1 MAKEGVLGF
10 SGSLDQD
17 FLRRVQRA
25 TLVLGFVLA
34 LCVAPFVGA
43 RGTVAF
49 LLGCG
54 ISVLN
59 LAAIRFIVQRVLQP
73 QPQVGLRLAIGV
85 LLKIPAL
92 FAVVFLCVKI
102 GLPLIWL
109 AAGFSTLFVVILGK
123 VLSILLL
130 RSRAMRSERERSD
143 GARYADRVEQ
153 PPSNGSSRAD
163 RDDSGSKRLA
173 GSITLFLLL
182 LLGAPLVSSLHV
194 EHDGWTTNVWTES
207 SAIVLA
213 DDQRSDVGAGT
224 DALGGTDAHTTQAL
238 FAQDESKEST
248 EEHQPAPNR
257 SNEISLTNPNRAA
270 PAQHETDDAHEGAAH
285 GGEAHEGD
293 AHSGEEHDDHGGV
306 QHFPNLVTYLVAILH
321 KAGVSDSI
329 LHQIEKYENLIFALL
344 ATLLLGLLTSRAM
357 RHAQMVPGKLQNLVE
372 YLFGGY
378 YDFVRGVLGEDA
390 RRYIP
395 FVGTLFFYIW
405 AMNWMGLIPLGHSAT
420 SSPYTT
426 FPLAICVFVYV
437 QYVAMTRLGPGK
449 YLFHLAGEPEGV
461 VGWAMVPLMLPLHLI
476 GEVAKPLSLALRLFG
491 NIMGEDTLL
500 ALFAGLVVIA
510 IPHVGGLGVPF
521 QLPFMFL
528 ALLASTIQALVFSLL
543 ATIYLSQVL
552 PHGHA
557 EEHAH

>member
-17 FLRRVQRA
+17 FLRRVQRT
-25 TLVLGFVLA
+25 TLVLGLVLA
-34 LCVAPFVGA
+34 LCVAAFAGA
-43 RGTVAF
+43 RGTVAY
-49 LLGCG
+49 LTGVG

-73 QPQVGLRLAIGV
+73 QPQVGLRLALGILV
-85 LLKIPAL
+85 KIPAL
-92 FAVVFLCVKI
+92 FVVVFFCVKA
-102 GLPLIWL
+102 GLPLLWL
-109 AAGFSTLFVVILGK
+109 TVGFSTLFLVIVGK

-130 RSRAMRSERERSD
+130 RDRLQRAPRDKAAAPATRS
-143 GARYADRVEQ
+143 
-153 PPSNGSSRAD
+153 
-163 RDDSGSKRLA
+163 SGSKRLA
-173 GSITLFLLL
+173 GSAGLVLLL
-182 LLGAPLVSSLHV
+182 ALGAPLLSSLHWNQ
-194 EHDGWTTNVWTES
+194 EGWTTQVWTES
-207 SAIVLA
+207 SALALA
-213 DDQRSDVGAGT
+213 DDRPSDMGAGT
-224 DALGGTDAHTTQAL
+224 DALEGTEAHTTQPL
-238 FAQDESKEST
+238 FAQHESDESSDEHKEA
-248 EEHQPAPNR
+248 APDP
-257 SNEISLTNPNRAA
+257 SSQISLVNPNRAA
-270 PAQHETDDAHEGAAH
+270 PPQHQGEAAQEGAVH
-285 GGEAHEGD
+285 GGEAHEEGEHSAD
-293 AHSGEEHDDHGGV
+293 AHHDDHGGV
-306 QHFPNLVTYLVAILH
+306 AHFPNLVTFLVAILH
-321 KAGVSDSI
+321 KAGVSDSV
-329 LHQIEKYENLIFALL
+329 LHQIEKYENLIFALI

-378 YDFVRGVLGEDA
+378 YDFVRGVLGDEA

-405 AMNWMGLIPLGHSAT
+405 AMNWMGMVPLGHSAT

-426 FPLAICVFVYV
+426 FPLAICVFLYV
-437 QYVAMTRLGPGK
+437 QYVAMTRLGPRK
-449 YLFHLAGEPEGV
+449 YLFHLAGDPVGV

-476 GEVAKPLSLALRLFG
+476 GEIAKPLSLALRLFG

-510 IPHVGGLGVPF
+510 IPHVGGLGIPF

-528 ALLASTIQALVFSLL
+528 AMLASTIQALVFSLL

-552 PHGHA
+552 PHGHE

>member
-17 FLRRVQRA
+17 FLRRVQRT
-25 TLVLGFVLA
+25 TLVLGCVLA
-34 LCVAPFVGA
+34 LCVASFVGA
-43 RGTVAF
+43 RGTVAY
-49 LLGCG
+49 LTGVA
-54 ISVLN
+54 ISVVN

-73 QPQVGLRLAIGV
+73 QPQVGLRLALGV
-85 LLKIPAL
+85 LVKIPAL
-92 FAVVFLCVKI
+92 FLVVFLCVQA
-102 GLPLIWL
+102 GLPIIWL
-109 AAGFSTLFVVILGK
+109 VAGFSTLFLVVVGK
-123 VLSILLL
+123 ALSLLL
-130 RSRAMRSERERSD
+130 LHNRRVRSG
-143 GARYADRVEQ
+143 GADAT
-153 PPSNGSSRAD
+153 PHAAGTGSSR
-163 RDDSGSKRLA
+163 SKRLA
-173 GSITLFLLL
+173 GSAGLVLLL
-182 LLGAPLVSSLHV
+182 ALCAPFASSLHW
-194 EHDGWTTNVWTES
+194 EQQGWTTQVWSES
-207 SAIVLA
+207 SALALA
-213 DDQRSDVGAGT
+213 DDRPSDMGAGT
-224 DALGGTDAHTTQAL
+224 DALEGTDAHTTQPL
-238 FAQDESKEST
+238 FAQHESDESSDEHKET
-248 EEHQPAPNR
+248 APAP
-257 SNEISLTNPNRAA
+257 SSQISLTNPNRAA
-270 PAQHETDDAHEGAAH
+270 PPQHQTGAAEQDGAVH
-285 GGEAHEGD
+285 GGEAHEEGE
-293 AHSGEEHDDHGGV
+293 HSAEAHDDHGGV

-321 KAGVSDSI
+321 KAGVSDSV
-329 LHQIEKYENLIFALL
+329 LHQIEKYENLIFALI

-378 YDFVRGVLGEDA
+378 YDFVRGVLGDEA

-405 AMNWMGLIPLGHSAT
+405 AMNWMGMVPGGHSAT

-426 FPLAICVFVYV
+426 FPLAICVFLYV
-437 QYVAMTRLGPGK
+437 QFVAMTRLGPGK
-449 YLFHLAGEPEGV
+449 YLFHLAGDPVGV

-510 IPHVGGLGVPF
+510 IPHVGGLGIPF

-528 ALLASTIQALVFSLL
+528 AMLASTIQALVFSLL

-552 PHGHA
+552 PHGHE